1 MWQNEKEGE
10 RGISEKITM
19 PVKTRLNKKNLFLAL
34 NTLAISV
41 IRYSAAF
48 LDWMKQE
55 TKELDRWTWKQLI
68 AGRALHPKLNEM
80 RVFIIRIYGGR
91 GLIKVEECCAA
102 ELRRIYFYLEYSED
116 GLLKVVA
123 SLEKLEKDKIERK
136 TDYINRIEQEK
147 IDQLRSMK
155 LDGQF
160 RRIYDKK
167 SEKSW
172 HWLRNWNLKLET
184 EALLSA
190 AQEQALNTNSVR
202 KKLS

>member
-1 MWQNEKEGE
+1 M
-10 RGISEKITM
+10 
-19 PVKTRLNKKNLFLAL
+19 
-34 NTLAISV
+34 
-41 IRYSAAF
+41 
-48 LDWMKQE
+48 
-55 TKELDRWTWKQLI
+55 I
-68 AGRALHPKLNEM
+68 AGRALHPTLNEM

-160 RRIYDKK
+160 RRDIYDKK

-172 HWLRNWNLKLET
+172 HWLRN
-184 EALLSA
+184 
-190 AQEQALNTNSVR
+190 
-202 KKLS
+202 